1 MASSKPVYYHNNKK
15 GKIETISDTATID
28 ERARRRNQL
37 ADIKTFLD
45 QLDHYLLTPEDLTG
59 CHIRHERMSLEEDP
73 KPLYFTPYEGPIE
86 ETENDVLLGYYA
98 KCEPDD
104 DHYTRAYCFMWY
116 LREWFNSSNLPDRE
130 HFLPGARY

>member
-1 MASSKPVYYHNNKK
+1 MPSSKPVYYYKNKK
-15 GKIETISDTATID
+15 GKIETISDTANTD

-45 QLDHYLLTPEDLTG
+45 QLNHYLLTPEDLMG
-59 CHIRHERMSLEEDP
+59 CQRHERMSLEEDP

-104 DHYTRAYCFMWY
+104 GHYTRAYC
-116 LREWFNSSNLPDRE
+116 LVHAIES
-130 HFLPGARY
+130 